1 MIPNKLILEIE
12 KTDKGYNITNG
23 NSLDKENYAVKDRH
37 QLSVVLHIFLNLL
50 PIEKSFAWQE
60 DMQKYGYIIILLLS
74 YTGLLSKIISFFA
87 SPILNFLL

>member
-50 PIEKSFAWQE
+50 DNE
-60 DMQKYGYIIILLLS
+60 DLDYDSNTYNTIID
-74 YTGLLSKIISFFA
+74 
-87 SPILNFLL
+87 